1 MSVRINKYLADAGV
15 ASRREAD
22 KLVEAGVVLVN
33 GVVAVNAMRVEDTDE
48 VLVRGK
54 RVFRCEEKHVV
65 AYYKPVGVTCTQKDS
80 HAKVTIADVVKY
92 PVPLNYAGRLDRDS
106 EGLLLLTN
114 DGMLIEQMMRGAN
127 GHEKEYIVR
136 TDRKITDRFL
146 TGMQNGVFLKELEVT
161 TRPCKVVKEG
171 EYTFRIV
178 LTQGLNRQI
187 RRMCKEF
194 GYEVKKL
201 KRVRVM
207 NILLRDL
214 KEGEWKRLEGDELE
228 TLYRLANAKTGSGE
242 YES

>member
-1 MSVRINKYLADAGV
+1 MSVRINKFLADAGV

-22 KLVEAGVVLVN
+22 RLVEAGVVSVN
-33 GVVAVNAMRVEDTDE
+33 GVIAVNAMRVEDTDE
-48 VLVRGK
+48 VCVHGK
-54 RVFRCEEKHVV
+54 RIHRCDEKHVL
-65 AYYKPVGVTCTQKDS
+65 AYYKPIGVTCTQKDE

-106 EGLLLLTN
+106 EGLLILTN

-136 TDRKITDRFL
+136 TDKKITDVFL
-146 TGMQNGVFLKELEVT
+146 EKMRKGVYLKELNVT
-161 TRPCKVVKEG
+161 TRSCEVMREG
-171 EYTFRIV
+171 EYTFRII

-187 RRMCKEF
+187 RRMCKAF

-207 NILLRDL
+207 NILLQGL
-214 KEGEWKRLEGDELE
+214 KAGEWKRLEGDELE
-228 TLYRLANAKTGSGE
+228 TLYRLVYAKTRSGE
-242 YES
+242 DET

>member
-1 MSVRINKYLADAGV
+1 MGVRINKFLADAGV

-22 KLVEAGVVLVN
+22 KLVEAGVVYIN
-33 GVVAVNAMRVEDTDE
+33 GVFAANAMRVEDTDE
-48 VLVRGK
+48 VLVYGK
-54 RVFRCEEKHVV
+54 RVRRCEEQHVI

-80 HAKVTIADVVKY
+80 HAKITIADVVKY
-92 PVPLNYAGRLDRDS
+92 PVQLNYAGRLDRDS

-136 TDRKITDRFL
+136 TDKKITAQFL
-146 TGMQNGVFLKELEVT
+146 DKMRKGVYLKELETT
-161 TRPCKVVKEG
+161 TRPCEVMMIG

-187 RRMCKEF
+187 RRMCKAF
-194 GYEVKKL
+194 GYQVTKL

-207 NILLRDL
+207 NILLKDL
-214 KEGEWKRLEGDELE
+214 KEGEWRRITGDELDE
-228 TLYRLANAKTGSGE
+228 LNRLSNMSVGE
-242 YES
+242 K